1 MSSIAGEIPSID
13 WQYDPITI
21 TAFSTPQSLLAFIA
35 RIAIAANDDTLYKMY
50 KIVNSEIDSR
60 LGQAADEA
68 AAFAERVPN
77 FEIGGSE

>member
-35 RIAIAANDDTLYKMY
+35 RIAIAANTALL
-50 KIVNSEIDSR
+50 SAQ
-60 LGQAADEA
+60 LQA
-68 AAFAERVPN
+68 VTN
-77 FEIGGSE
+77 LNGYN